1 MDSNKVLLTA
11 PAHPEC
17 PVCGGA
23 FIGFRHAWLFV
34 CADCGLLASSLQPKI
49 PAQAGTTPINEGRR
63 ALGLADIRARNN
75 NIVLDRI
82 RSILGRGSKQ
92 LLDVGSGLGFFL
104 KDATAQGFAV
114 SGVEPDGSVVE
125 QARARGVPVRHG
137 YFPHCLEPSE
147 RFDVIV
153 FNDVLEH
160 IPDLSGVLDASA
172 DHLKPGG
179 LLVLNCPN
187 RHGAFYQIANL
198 LDRAGI
204 HGPFDRMWQREI
216 SSPHVWYFSP
226 DDLRRLGEKRGLRF
240 AGALDLL
247 PITLR
252 GIAPRIFYVR
262 NQPILMSLS
271 ALFGTL
277 LLLPFLSVLP
287 RDISVVLLRKK
298 SE

>member
-1 MDSNKVLLTA
+1 MDSNKVLPTA
-11 PAHPEC
+11 PTRPEC

-23 FIGFRHAWLFV
+23 FVGFRHAWLFI
-34 CADCGLLASSLQPKI
+34 CANCGLLASSLEPRI
-49 PAQAGTTPINEGRR
+49 PAQTGPTPINEDRR
-63 ALGLADIRARNN
+63 AHGLADIRARNN
-75 NIVLDRI
+75 DIVLDRI
-82 RSILGRGSKQ
+82 RGILGAGSKQ

-104 KDATAQGFAV
+104 SDATERGFTV
-114 SGVEPDGSVVE
+114 SGVEPDASVVE

-160 IPDLSGVLDASA
+160 VPDLGGVLDAST
-172 DHLKPGG
+172 DHLAPGG

-187 RHGAFYQIANL
+187 RHGVFYQIANL

-216 SSPHVWYFSP
+216 SSPHVWYFKP
-226 DDLRRLGEKRGLRF
+226 DDLRRLGEKRGLRL
-240 AGALDLL
+240 AGAIDLL

-252 GIAPRIFYVR
+252 GIVQRIFYVR
-262 NQPILMSLS
+262 NQSMLMSLA

-287 RDISVVLLRKK
+287 RDISVVLLQRK